1 MRSESSSKELLALLR
16 IKEQQLLALQQEID
30 ELKAK
35 INGESLASEAVEP
48 SGVDDSE
55 CCRAVATSNLTAD
68 KLKSG
73 TDSHTGHHLQSP
85 IQCFTPALTT
95 YSRTLNV
102 LGSRLPNRPR
112 SSFRKL
118 SSMGRLA
125 TDYIPE
131 ELRLRKEDIQLQA
144 RVGKGSFGEVWR
156 GKAP

>member
-1 MRSESSSKELLALLR
+1 MRSESSSKELLDLLWT
-16 IKEQQLLALQQEID
+16 KEQQLLALQQEID
-30 ELKAK
+30 ELKARL
-35 INGESLASEAVEP
+35 NRENLAPEAVEP

-55 CCRAVATSNLTAD
+55 SCRAVVTSNLTVD
-68 KLKSG
+68 KLKSA

-85 IQCFTPALTT
+85 IQCFTPALTAF
-95 YSRTLNV
+95 SRSLNV

-131 ELRLRKEDIQLQA
+131 ELHLRKEDIQLQA

-156 GKAP
+156 GEAP